1 MSKPADQRR
10 VNSSEDE
17 IRFLRGPRERRFE
30 FFRSLKIMGEFIKGF
45 RKLHFWGPCVSVFG
59 SARFEDGHPYF
70 ELAETVGA
78 EIARMGFT
86 VLTGG
91 GPGIMEAANKGARE
105 AGGRSMGSV
114 IDLPFESSVNDYCDD
129 FVEFEY
135 FFVRKVMLVKYSYGF
150 VILPGGF
157 GTMDEVFETLT
168 LIQTGK
174 IEDFPVVLMGIDYW
188 SRLLDF
194 VDEMVE
200 AGTISAE
207 DLDLL
212 LVTDDPAEM
221 VRHLQECAVRRFG
234 LKYESPIRRLPFFG
248 EG

>member
-1 MSKPADQRR
+1 MNKPSNDRR
-10 VNSSEDE
+10 VHSSDEE
-17 IRFLRGPRERRFE
+17 IRFLSGPRERRFE
-30 FFRSLKIMGEFIKGF
+30 FFRALKIVREFVRGF

-59 SARFEDGHPYF
+59 SARFQDGHRYY
-70 ELAETVGA
+70 ELAEIVGA

-91 GPGIMEAANKGARE
+91 GPGIMEGANKGAKE
-105 AGGRSMGSV
+105 VGGKSMGAV
-114 IDLPFESSVNDYCDD
+114 IELPFEQSVNDYCDD

-174 IEDFPVVLMGIDYW
+174 IEDFPVILMGTDYW
-188 SRLLDF
+188 AHLLDF
-194 VDEMVE
+194 IDEMVE
-200 AGTISAE
+200 AGTISE
-207 DLDLL
+207 GDLDLL
-212 LVTDDPAEM
+212 VVTDDPAEM
-221 VRHLQECAVRRFG
+221 VHCLQECAVRRFG
-234 LKYESPIRRLPFFG
+234 LEYEPPIHRIPFF